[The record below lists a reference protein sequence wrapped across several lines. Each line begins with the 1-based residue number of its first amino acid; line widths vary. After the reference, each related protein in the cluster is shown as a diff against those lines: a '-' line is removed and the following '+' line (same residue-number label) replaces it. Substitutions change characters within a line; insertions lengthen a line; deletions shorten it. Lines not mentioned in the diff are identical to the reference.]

1 MNVVYTALFGD
12 GSRDTVRAPTRV
24 DSDARYLVFSDLP
37 QSHFPA
43 PYVRMPSAAPPAWE
57 PRKQARWHKVNSCA
71 LLKTLYGT
79 EGRVDPIQ
87 SIWHD
92 ASFQL
97 TDVPANILRLRGEA
111 QLAVPRHR
119 NRNCTYTEAL
129 ECARLKLA
137 QPVTLMCQTDRYK
150 KWGLPPNA
158 GMWETGMLL
167 RDSSSWRTAMFE
179 SLWWHEIANFT
190 LRDQVS
196 FPYAM
201 LSSRLVIQDLPV
213 ITKLPFAIYR
223 SHNGRG
229 KKRT

>member
-12 GSRDTVRAPTRV
+12 ASRDTVRVPTRV
-24 DSDARYLVFSDLP
+24 DPDARYLVFSDLP

-43 PYVRMPSAAPPAWE
+43 PYVVMAPLTPPEWE
-57 PRKQARWHKVNSCA
+57 PRKQARWHKVNSCS
-71 LLKTLYGT
+71 LLKTLYGK
-79 EGRVDPIQ
+79 EVRVEPIH

-97 TDVPANILRLRGEA
+97 TDFPGNILKFLGEA

-119 NRNCTYTEAL
+119 DRVCTYAEAL

-137 QPVTLMCQTDRYK
+137 DPVTLMCQTDRYK
-150 KWGLPPNA
+150 KWGLPPDA

-167 RDSSSWRTAMFE
+167 RNSSSWRTTAFE
-179 SLWWHEIANFT
+179 SLWWHEINNFT

-201 LSSRLVIQDLPV
+201 LSSHLVIDTLPV

-223 SHNGRG
+223 SHNGKG